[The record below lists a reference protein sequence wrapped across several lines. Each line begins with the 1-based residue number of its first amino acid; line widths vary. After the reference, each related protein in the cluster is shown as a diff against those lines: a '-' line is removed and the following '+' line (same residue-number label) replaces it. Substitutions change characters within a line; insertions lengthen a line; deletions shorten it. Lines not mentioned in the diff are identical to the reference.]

1 VTQVSDVENLVALK
15 STKAQLEVGL
25 IYLKRRHAEL
35 ERQLALVQGQR
46 GHPRLHPDA
55 LLQLQRTV
63 QDHAI
68 QIERRKREIQEIEER
83 IQALQSQS
91 ERGDLQRLSAEHAE
105 VTRQIGELRERIL
118 ATLRELAGPLRQYEE
133 LAERKGYLARAI
145 AERTGRDQA
154 YTNYI
159 ESALFRQSEYDDDVR
174 YTLETLRRQRI
185 VA

>member
-1 VTQVSDVENLVALK
+1 MTTEPENLVALK

-25 IYLKRRHAEL
+25 IYLKRRHSEL
-35 ERQLALVQGQR
+35 ERQLALVQSQR
-46 GHPRLHPDA
+46 GQPRIHPDA
-55 LLQLQRTV
+55 LQQLQRTV

-83 IQALQSQS
+83 IQIAQMQTERNGLQY
-91 ERGDLQRLSAEHAE
+91 LSAEHASVTAQISE
-105 VTRQIGELRERIL
+105 VREQIL
-118 ATLRELAGPLRQYEE
+118 ATLKQLAEPLHRYEE
-133 LAERKGYLARAI
+133 LVEQKNHLVRDI

-159 ESALFRQSEYDDDVR
+159 ESALLRQSEYVDEVK
-174 YTLETLRRQRI
+174 YSVEVLRRQRV

>member
-1 VTQVSDVENLVALK
+1 MPADTANLVALK

-35 ERQLALVQGQR
+35 ERQLAMVQNQR
-46 GHPRLHPDA
+46 GQSRIHPDA

-68 QIERRKREIQEIEER
+68 QIERRSRDVQELEER
-83 IQALQSQS
+83 ILAAQRQT
-91 ERGDLQRLSAEHAE
+91 ERTGIEYLSAEHAA
-105 VTRQIGELRERIL
+105 VTAQIGETRQQIL
-118 ATLRELAGPLRQYEE
+118 NALQQ
-133 LAERKGYLARAI
+133 LAEPLHRYEQLVEQKNRLARTI

-159 ESALFRQSEYDDDVR
+159 ESALLRQGEYVDEVK
-174 YTLETLRRQRI
+174 YTVEMLRRQRV